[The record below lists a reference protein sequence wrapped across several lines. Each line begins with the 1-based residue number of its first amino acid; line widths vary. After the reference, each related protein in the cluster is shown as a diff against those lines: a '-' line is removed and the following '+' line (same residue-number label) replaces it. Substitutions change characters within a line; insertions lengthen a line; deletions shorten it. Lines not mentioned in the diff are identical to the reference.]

1 MKTWSASL
9 FALALAC
16 TPPAHGPAAARP
28 APIAWLDFGAE
39 AFARAKAEHKL
50 VMVDAGI
57 EGCTACRWMQQGAY
71 HDAAVIR
78 RVHDSFI
85 AVSVDA
91 DQRPDLGARFEP
103 WGWPATL
110 FFLPDGK
117 QVFALQGSEG
127 AGEFTQLLD
136 DLVSKQRAGTLQ
148 PSATGTLAHS
158 NASNLEAVCLDA
170 NAQLAALADDTGWGS
185 IRVAMMPP
193 FEHAVLRGH
202 ARGDAALTNRARAVA
217 EGETKIL
224 DPVWGGV
231 YVAAREKS
239 WGEPIPEKRTIHE
252 AAALDAFALELHES
266 SDKKWLARANDVRRY
281 LEGWMLAPDGTFYST
296 QQDAAP
302 NLPRSVSTSQY
313 YALDD
318 AGRRAYG
325 TPPIDHG
332 VYTEQNAAVI
342 ESYVR
347 LFEASGDAAVLA
359 IAKRAADELI
369 ARRMRADGGL
379 EQAKASSWLAHDA
392 RLRAVTIDDDLYLR
406 AEAEMGLALLMLYE
420 ATADEHYLAVALG
433 IASAQ
438 KTLEDGE
445 RGGFFATV
453 PRNTDVL
460 IARHKP
466 LLENA
471 TAARFLFRLSSVT
484 RDASWQKSAERAMLA
499 VATSAA
505 LKEEGPWALGLV
517 ALVTEEALLGP
528 VEITIVGGDA
538 TRTRALHDYAVRV
551 FEPRKIVRIEAPGHY
566 PAPRVGAVA
575 YVCTRSSCS
584 SPLQAEAELDTTIA
598 RMAKAAPDA
607 PCGR

>member
-1 MKTWSASL
+1 
-9 FALALAC
+9 
-16 TPPAHGPAAARP
+16 
-28 APIAWLDFGAE
+28 
-39 AFARAKAEHKL
+39 
-50 VMVDAGI
+50 
-57 EGCTACRWMQQGAY
+57 
-71 HDAAVIR
+71 
-78 RVHDSFI
+78 
-85 AVSVDA
+85 
-91 DQRPDLGARFEP
+91 
-103 WGWPATL
+103 
-110 FFLPDGK
+110 
-117 QVFALQGSEG
+117 
-127 AGEFTQLLD
+127 
-136 DLVSKQRAGTLQ
+136 
-148 PSATGTLAHS
+148 
-158 NASNLEAVCLDA
+158 
-170 NAQLAALADDTGWGS
+170 
-185 IRVAMMPP
+185 
-193 FEHAVLRGH
+193 
-202 ARGDAALTNRARAVA
+202 
-217 EGETKIL
+217 
-224 DPVWGGV
+224 
-231 YVAAREKS
+231 
-239 WGEPIPEKRTIHE
+239 
-252 AAALDAFALELHES
+252 
-266 SDKKWLARANDVRRY
+266 
-281 LEGWMLAPDGTFYST
+281 
-296 QQDAAP
+296 
-302 NLPRSVSTSQY
+302 
-313 YALDD
+313 
-318 AGRRAYG
+318 
-325 TPPIDHG
+325 
-332 VYTEQNAAVI
+332 
-342 ESYVR
+342 
-347 LFEASGDAAVLA
+347 
-359 IAKRAADELI
+359 
-369 ARRMRADGGL
+369 
-379 EQAKASSWLAHDA
+379 
-392 RLRAVTIDDDLYLR
+392 
-406 AEAEMGLALLMLYE
+406 MGLALLMLYE